1 MQLKTILNR
10 LQPQPGFVY
19 SAMELVETGR
29 VPILEVSLRPDARC
43 RPRCSGCQETGPGY
57 DHLQV
62 RRFQFV
68 PLWGL
73 AVFFVYAPRRVACPA
88 CGVKVEAMPWATG
101 KHTVTTAFAWF
112 LATWAKR
119 MSWLEVA
126 RVFDVS
132 WEKVFQSVN
141 LAVEWGLAHRV
152 LRGIRAIGID
162 EVLWRHGPRYLTVVY
177 QLDQGRRSLLWVG
190 KDRTEKTICDFFEWF
205 KPQRARLLQFVCSD
219 MWQPYLDAIA
229 GYAEHAVNVLDR
241 FHVMH
246 QFSKAVDEVR
256 AGEARALGKQ
266 TKGGVLK
273 HTRWCLLKRPE
284 NLTEKQEARL
294 ADLLKLNLKTVRA
307 YLLKEDFQN
316 LWEYVSP
323 HWAGVFLDRWCKRAM
338 RSRLDPMKRVAKTIR
353 NHRALILNWFVAKK
367 EMSSAAVEGLNNKLK
382 VITRRAYGFRTLKA
396 AEVALYHGL
405 GQLPEPETA
414 HRFC

>member
-1 MQLKTILNR
+1 LK
-10 LQPQPGFVY
+10 
-19 SAMELVETGR
+19 
-29 VPILEVSLRPDARC
+29 
-43 RPRCSGCQETGPGY
+43 
-57 DHLQV
+57 V

-73 AVFFVYAPRRVACPA
+73 AVFFVYAPRRVECPV
-88 CGVKVEAMPWATG
+88 CGVKVEALPWATG

-119 MSWLEVA
+119 MSWQEVA
-126 RVFDVS
+126 EAFHVS
-132 WEKVFQSVN
+132 WEKVFQSVAM
-141 LAVEWGLAHRV
+141 AVDWGLAHRV
-152 LRGIRAIGID
+152 LRGIRSIGVD
-162 EVLWRHGPRYLTVVY
+162 EVLWHRGHKYLTVVY
-177 QLDQGRRSLLWVG
+177 QLDQGRRRLLWVG
-190 KDRTEKTICDFFEWF
+190 QDRTEKTICAFFEWF

-241 FHVMH
+241 FHVM
-246 QFSKAVDEVR
+246 QKFSKAIDEVR
-256 AGEARALGKQ
+256 AGEARALGKK
-266 TKGGVLK
+266 TKGAVLK

-338 RSRLDPMKRVAKTIR
+338 RSRLDPMKKVAKTIR

-396 AEVALYHGL
+396 AQVALYHAL
-405 GQLPEPETA
+405 GQLPEPETT